1 MCLALLAV
9 LVSFYTGWMLTHP
22 PRRTYAGQVARGR
35 PGVPDELVPARVYRP
50 FGFTAETLR
59 GETLP
64 GWIIAGDA
72 PAGPRVIITHGWSNS
87 KHGALTRVP
96 AVAREAS
103 EVVLWDMRG
112 GGEAPGWCALG
123 AVEHKDLLALLA
135 AMPDDRP
142 TVLYGWSMGAGVALS
157 AAASDD
163 PRSACVIGVVAEA
176 PYRVPDEPARAVLR
190 EYRLPHG
197 VTLRAAGWLTGVAV
211 GLGPRWRGFDRREI
225 AARVGVPLLVLH
237 GDRDEIC
244 PQTDGLEIAA
254 AAPRGEFVS
263 IQGGD
268 HDRLW
273 TRDETVGACG
283 DAVSGFLGRL
293 ARPDTDR

>member
-1 MCLALLAV
+1 VVLETLKLVLFLLMCLALLAV
-9 LVSFYTGWMLTHP
+9 LVSFYTAWMLTHP

-163 PRSACVIGVVAEA
+163 PRSELRLNDIVRWAC
-176 PYRVPDEPARAVLR
+176 
-190 EYRLPHG
+190 
-197 VTLRAAGWLTGVAV
+197 
-211 GLGPRWRGFDRREI
+211 
-225 AARVGVPLLVLH
+225 LLVQGQVLERAQLVLEL
-237 GDRDEIC
+237 GDDLPVLMGYSGPLSQVVTNLLANALQSVPPGAPEQHRIVAKVDEMMALC
-244 PQTDGLEIAA
+244 DQLKESLVNAQATKLKLSDSLVQHAVNVDIATY
-254 AAPRGEFVS
+254 E
-263 IQGGD
+263 
-268 HDRLW
+268 
-273 TRDETVGACG
+273 
-283 DAVSGFLGRL
+283 
-293 ARPDTDR
+293 